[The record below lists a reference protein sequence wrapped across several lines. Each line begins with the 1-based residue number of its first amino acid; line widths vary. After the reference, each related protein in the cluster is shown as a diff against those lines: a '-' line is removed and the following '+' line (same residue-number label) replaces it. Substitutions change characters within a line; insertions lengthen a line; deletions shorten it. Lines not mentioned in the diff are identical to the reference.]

1 MTADTVTRLGN
12 LPAEPNSF
20 VGRERDLGDL
30 ELLLSNV
37 RALTLC
43 GPGGIGKT
51 RLAVRLGW
59 QLAGDFPDGVW
70 LVELADNAD
79 PSLAARRVATVL
91 RLGEEPDRPA
101 LATLVDALR
110 GRKLLLILDTCE
122 HIVDAVADLVRD
134 LIAGCPMIRVVATSR
149 EPLRVRGETVWRVPP
164 LTLPP
169 QPSEAAIDPS
179 AEHEALRLFV
189 DRAAA
194 VRPGFALT
202 PDNWAPVV
210 QLCRT
215 LDGVPLAIE
224 LAAARIRALSTEQI
238 AARIGNRF
246 RLLASG
252 DRTAPRRQQ
261 TLLATV
267 DWSFDLLTP
276 DEQILLRRL
285 SVFSG
290 WSLEMAEDVCADGQI
305 PAHRV
310 LDLLA
315 ALIDKSL
322 VALEDEVAGDARY
335 RLLDTIKAYAAEQ
348 LATAGEEED
357 FRARHARHMLAQA
370 EAVVSK
376 AFVRGPPS
384 WPERVVLYRQID
396 SEQSNFGAAL
406 AFCLAAADAE
416 RGLRLCS
423 ALRSPWVVHGDVTE
437 GIGWFDRFL
446 TLNVAAPAAV
456 RIRALMLGAELAF
469 EHQDYLGAAR
479 RAQAAV
485 NACTAH
491 HAASPAGGLRMLA
504 LISLRAGLPAA
515 ALDRADEAVA
525 AARQHGDDWEEGLA
539 LVARAMVLARGGD
552 LAAAHAC
559 YEEALDV
566 LADNNGWGVA
576 HALYGF
582 GTLARARNDNAA
594 ALRHF
599 RSALELFRA
608 IDARTEI
615 ARCQAGIGWIALAR
629 ERPGDGR
636 SQLCR
641 EPGAFG
647 GDRSA
652 ARDRARP

>member
-79 PSLAARRVATVL
+79 PSLAARLVATVL
-91 RLGEEPDRPA
+91 RIGEEPDRPA
-101 LATLVDALR
+101 SATLVDALR

-122 HIVDAVADLVRD
+122 HIVGAVADLVRD

-149 EPLRVRGETVWRVPP
+149 EPPRVRGETVWRVPP
-164 LTLPP
+164 LTLPA
-169 QPSEAAIDPS
+169 QLSESTIGPT

-202 PDNWAPVV
+202 ADNRAAVV

-252 DRTAPRRQQ
+252 DRTAPLRQQ

-290 WSLEMAEDVCADGQI
+290 WTLEMAEDVCADDQI

-322 VALEDEVAGDARY
+322 VALEDELAGDARY
-335 RLLDTIKAYAAEQ
+335 RLLDPIQPYPPEPPRPGLSASGRSCSAPNWHSSTRIILGPRAWPRRPSM
-348 LATAGEEED
+348 
-357 FRARHARHMLAQA
+357 RARRITRQ
-370 EAVVSK
+370 
-376 AFVRGPPS
+376 VRP
-384 WPERVVLYRQID
+384 
-396 SEQSNFGAAL
+396 
-406 AFCLAAADAE
+406 AD
-416 RGLRLCS
+416 C
-423 ALRSPWVVHGDVTE
+423 
-437 GIGWFDRFL
+437 
-446 TLNVAAPAAV
+446 
-456 RIRALMLGAELAF
+456 
-469 EHQDYLGAAR
+469 
-479 RAQAAV
+479 
-485 NACTAH
+485 ACW
-491 HAASPAGGLRMLA
+491 R
-504 LISLRAGLPAA
+504 
-515 ALDRADEAVA
+515 
-525 AARQHGDDWEEGLA
+525 
-539 LVARAMVLARGGD
+539 
-552 LAAAHAC
+552 
-559 YEEALDV
+559 
-566 LADNNGWGVA
+566 
-576 HALYGF
+576 
-582 GTLARARNDNAA
+582 
-594 ALRHF
+594 
-599 RSALELFRA
+599 
-608 IDARTEI
+608 
-615 ARCQAGIGWIALAR
+615 
-629 ERPGDGR
+629 
-636 SQLCR
+636 
-641 EPGAFG
+641 
-647 GDRSA
+647 
-652 ARDRARP
+652 